1 MRREAT
7 VKLSAECKALPPNRR
22 LAPAGG
28 LPPPPQPYR
37 SPIESGVEA
46 ARIAERQDV
55 SASVQQRQRER
66 LKIGPT
72 IRSVSL
78 GARPCRSK
86 RPVYGD
92 GTRNPFQT
100 QTAIAAAPR
109 KQPYT
114 TSGGYKGRAIS
125 IRLPFI
131 TRCSRFR
138 RVSDRRVNAKRGL
151 NRLFVALTVLWAAYC
166 LVGYPFQK
174 RFEAVNKWNADL
186 KMCSEQTQGEM
197 KECYDL
203 VQQNYLTAVAPW
215 QLPYFY
221 SWAWPFLLAAA
232 LGVPLVVYPA
242 LLCARRCLSLGRAR
256 V

>member
-1 MRREAT
+1 MPLEAPRLRRRNPESLPDPDSNRGRPTKAT
-7 VKLSAECKALPPNRR
+7 VHNEW
-22 LAPAGG
+22 
-28 LPPPPQPYR
+28 
-37 SPIESGVEA
+37 
-46 ARIAERQDV
+46 
-55 SASVQQRQRER
+55 
-66 LKIGPT
+66 
-72 IRSVSL
+72 
-78 GARPCRSK
+78 
-86 RPVYGD
+86 
-92 GTRNPFQT
+92 
-100 QTAIAAAPR
+100 
-109 KQPYT
+109 
-114 TSGGYKGRAIS
+114 GYKGRAIS

-232 LGVPLVVYPA
+232 LGVPLVVY
-242 LLCARRCLSLGRAR
+242 LLCFALAAASVWVARGFKTSA
-256 V
+256 